1 MNIDNSFYYYPE
13 LSININKLLKL
24 AKNIRLLKIFIST
37 RYGEN
42 IIDNNM
48 DIFSLVDT
56 NVTHL
61 TLSVST
67 VNQMQR
73 ITRQL
78 KHLSSINFKYR
89 NSYCPSEM
97 HIQWLKR
104 EKGYY
109 TYRLNDSSISMWFDN
124 RI

>member
-56 NVTHL
+56 NVKHL

-67 VNQMQR
+67 LNQMQT
-73 ITRQL
+73 ITRHL
-78 KHLSSINFKYR
+78 KHLSSINFQYR
-89 NSYCPSEM
+89 NIYYPSEM
-97 HIQWLKR
+97 HIQWLER